1 MNQAEKIFKYPI
13 PNYIDYFDDSED
25 LSITPYAVS
34 YQYSIDNNGIGPYGF
49 NTIKAKKLTDILFS
63 NIKLWNGAIFK
74 EGLQSMFGV
83 SFYYDNSFIEEQ
95 EIELKKYFSLKKKN
109 LLFERFGKPTTPL
122 NTPFIFDLIQEKK
135 FNSKKINKLLD
146 INPNFFLNVK
156 YSPEGGQTMLFFNE
170 EIWSKIKEF
179 CVENEI
185 NYSELNSIDNLKSW

>member
-13 PNYIDYFDDSED
+13 PNYIDYFDDSEG

-63 NIKLWNGAIFK
+63 NIKLWNGTIFK